1 MTTPRQQGSNPRAQ
15 GTNPR
20 AQATQDGT
28 PPAASPGGGG
38 QKARQ
43 EVSTQIAAP
52 GPHERLG
59 DAITNETW
67 AADRENRELEVKLRE
82 KLARGMPEDE
92 LEERKVTLAKALFRQ
107 KVEYSAEQ
115 FEADAEYRA
124 RLERTVLANDAEAL
138 SRKQDADARV
148 LLGSVAPTPP
158 GARPDAEERRAEE
171 ERFMA
176 SAAAAQALAMHDDD
190 CPVRK
195 GKECS
200 CRVLLRELESG
211 ALKELARNPVRWMEN
226 GVLRDAV
233 LIQVDEGLEVVK
245 MVADPISAQNPLIRV
260 VEQLP
265 ARWVCNRCAMSIR
278 GTSIDHR
285 CDPADLKKAQSPLAL
300 ARTLPADVK
309 FGGAYR
315 LFLWRDRGGDY
326 HLGEMV
332 VVAGRVIDER
342 PIAGPESFN
351 TIDAALLDAA
361 DRNLSP

>member
-20 AQATQDGT
+20 AQAAQDGT
-28 PPAASPGGGG
+28 PPAVSPGGGG

-92 LEERKVTLAKALFRQ
+92 LAAALTKQGIVFDG
-107 KVEYSAEQ
+107 AQ
-115 FEADAEYRA
+115 FAVDVEYRA
-124 RLERTVLANDAEAL
+124 RLAKMLEDVDAEAI
-138 SRKQDADARV
+138 SRAHDAAARV

-158 GARPDAEERRAEE
+158 GAKPDAEERRAEE